1 MEEQREYQ
9 WCSAGPGRMISAENK
24 IRILLKLTLAQWRH
38 QCIFFISQSE
48 QDLKNG
54 INLHWVYIA
63 VWVIFPLWKRQ
74 YKNNQFCRMQQQ
86 LLHCCPIIPLQRVLD
101 QTVVNWK
108 LILFMITSFLWPLY
122 LSNIKTRTENMINI
136 WIPIEKQNAAV
147 DDWGTS
153 NKRYIFSLL
162 ILWIIK
168 YDS

>member
-24 IRILLKLTLAQWRH
+24 IQMNSTKPDTNSMAPPVN
-38 QCIFFISQSE
+38 FFSSANQSKIW
-48 QDLKNG
+48 KNG

-86 LLHCCPIIPLQRVLD
+86 LLHCCPISPLQRALD

-108 LILFMITSFLWPLY
+108 LIFFMITFILWPLY
-122 LSNIKTRTENMINI
+122 LSNIKTKTENMINI

-147 DDWGTS
+147 EDWGTS
-153 NKRYIFSLL
+153 NKRYIFSLQ
-162 ILWIIK
+162 
-168 YDS
+168 YYE